1 MGRHGGAVRLRINK
15 GEQARRNTHRDTAK
29 GMVICGARGFALHAR
44 HLPACPL
51 SCFARSIRGGGG
63 VRAVPAVAS
72 DRMSALARS
81 AISRGAAARCR
92 QLSTQANVLQAEIR
106 EGDGSRWA
114 RKARHQGRIPGILY
128 GPKVVPHGKSRAGRE
143 ISGLCRRPVLLSRKH
158 HHGCVYGKAGVLV

>member
-1 MGRHGGAVRLRINK
+1 
-15 GEQARRNTHRDTAK
+15 
-29 GMVICGARGFALHAR
+29 
-44 HLPACPL
+44 
-51 SCFARSIRGGGG
+51 

-128 GPKVVPHGKSRAGRE
+128 GPKVVPQASLVSGGKF
-143 ISGLCRRPVLLSRKH
+143 LV
-158 HHGCVYGKAGVLV
+158 CVASACASFQVASLWMRV